1 MFEEN
6 DDIENELSND
16 NDFDEEDATD
26 IMNIDDEENPITADE
41 GFKLVTFK
49 NILENIAKTP
59 KKTIPFLTKYEKTKI
74 LGQRA
79 KQINNGAKI
88 FVKSSENIIDGYLIA
103 IMELEQ
109 KRIPFIIRRPV
120 PGGGCEYW
128 KVADL
133 ENIAF

>member
-1 MFEEN
+1 MNCEYCLQKFNSEMNKNYIEDFHPECVSN
-6 DDIENELSND
+6 NYAEVLNLSKVVRDIKNN
-16 NDFDEEDATD
+16 
-26 IMNIDDEENPITADE
+26 IIDD
-41 GFKLVTFK
+41 LH
-49 NILENIAKTP
+49 
-59 KKTIPFLTKYEKTKI
+59 KTIPFLTKYEKTKI